1 MKLVRK
7 VRWSEVAQEY
17 EVEWIAYLGEEVLP
31 TDFRVHVAAGHV
43 VFKRELTK
51 EGDIYRGS
59 TTYAEERIADV
70 EQDTLKL
77 IEAIKE
83 EIKRA
88 RENRVRAKALTVELE
103 FDVE

>member
-7 VRWSEVAQEY
+7 VTWSEVSQNY
-17 EVEWIAYLGEEVLP
+17 EVEWIASIGDETLP
-31 TDFRVHVAAGHV
+31 TGFTVHLTAGHV
-43 VFKRELTK
+43 ALRRELTR

-59 TTYAEERIADV
+59 TTYSEDSIAKVEE
-70 EQDTLKL
+70 DTVRV
-77 IEAIKE
+77 IEAIKK

-88 RENRVRAKALTVELE
+88 RENRSRAKFLTAEFE